1 MWRYKH
7 SVKAPSAWGRWELQA
22 DKTVTCGTQAMN
34 RACGCYLPSVCS
46 GTRSHVFHSTWRR
59 GRGETPCV
67 PHAPFKEMRT
77 RNETGDRQALGP
89 DETQGDDA
97 RLAAT

>member
-7 SVKAPSAWGRWELQA
+7 SVKAPSAWRRWELQA

-46 GTRSHVFHSTWRR
+46 GTRSHVSTAR
-59 GRGETPCV
+59 GAAGAVKRPV
-67 PHAPFKEMRT
+67 FRT
-77 RNETGDRQALGP
+77 LPSGR
-89 DETQGDDA
+89 
-97 RLAAT
+97 